1 MKMFY
6 KECELCS
13 CKISKLKLY
22 SYKKDLGIY
31 TLKCPNCNASYGLK
45 LKVYFVMI
53 YAILNEILGWT
64 AFLLPFFCVFLCSDF
79 VSKNVAFLI
88 FVWLVSFLGIGLFVV
103 ILEHCLNLFIFSKF
117 VLIDDNEKLEVKK
130 TRLIKLKDFFIKL
143 IKR

>member
-1 MKMFY
+1 MFY

-31 TLKCPNCNASYGLK
+31 TLQCPNCKASYVLK
-45 LKVYFVMI
+45 PKISFVMI
-53 YAILNEILGWT
+53 YAIVSEIFGWA

-79 VSKNVAFLI
+79 VSKNVVFLI
-88 FVWLVSFLGIGLFVV
+88 FVWLVSFLGIGLFLSM
-103 ILEHCLNLFIFSKF
+103 LEHYLNLFIFSKF

-130 TRLIKLKDFFIKL
+130 TRLNKLKDFFIKL
-143 IKR
+143 VKR

>member
-1 MKMFY
+1 MFY

-31 TLKCPNCNASYGLK
+31 TLQCPNCKVSYGLK
-45 LKVYFVMI
+45 PKISFVMI
-53 YAILNEILGWT
+53 YAIVSEIFGWA

-79 VSKNVAFLI
+79 VSKNVVFLI
-88 FVWLVSFLGIGLFVV
+88 FVWLVSFLGIGLFLSM
-103 ILEHCLNLFIFSKF
+103 LEHYLNLFIFSKF

-130 TRLIKLKDFFIKL
+130 TRLNKLKDFFIKL
-143 IKR
+143 VKR

>member
-1 MKMFY
+1 MFY

-31 TLKCPNCNASYGLK
+31 TLQCPNCKASYGLK
-45 LKVYFVMI
+45 PKISFVMI
-53 YAILNEILGWT
+53 YAIVSEIFGWA

-79 VSKNVAFLI
+79 VSKNVVFLI
-88 FVWLVSFLGIGLFVV
+88 FVWLVSFLCIGLFLTM
-103 ILEHCLNLFIFSKF
+103 LEHYLNLFIFSKF

-130 TRLIKLKDFFIKL
+130 TRLSKLKDFFIKL
-143 IKR
+143 VKR